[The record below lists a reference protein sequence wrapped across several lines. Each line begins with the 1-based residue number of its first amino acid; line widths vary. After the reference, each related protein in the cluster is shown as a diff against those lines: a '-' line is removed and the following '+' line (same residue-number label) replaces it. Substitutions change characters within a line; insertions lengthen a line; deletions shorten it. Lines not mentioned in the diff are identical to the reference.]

1 MRKTIF
7 ALALSLL
14 TLGTAAQT
22 TQVPAFPGAE
32 GHGRYV
38 TGGRGGKIVHVT
50 NLNDSGTG
58 SLRNAVSGSAKKIV
72 VFDVAGVIALQSNLT
87 IGDNTTICGQTA
99 PEPGITVRYYTVQ
112 PGANNIIRFM
122 RFRRGQERD
131 INDGA
136 DACWQR
142 EKTGI
147 ILDHCSFSWSIDEVA
162 SFYDNNNFTMQW
174 CTIAESLCNP
184 GHSKGEHG
192 YGGIWGGKLASFHH
206 NMIAHVKNRG
216 PRFNGA
222 RYNKSVYLSNKE
234 YQTYKWANSVE
245 AENVDFRNCV
255 MYDAQGTC
263 YGGPGGGQV
272 NMVNNYYK
280 AGPRGGSNQERITT
294 ISVGTKGNSTS
305 EEMRDMTSRYY
316 ISGNT
321 TEKADGT
328 VTRNRDWDGITYDSG
343 VFTYNGEKYS
353 ADKNNF
359 YVSVPHVD
367 ISGTSCVRIKMDEEA
382 PAGEVTTHS
391 ASKAFDKVLEYA
403 GASLY
408 RDDVDA
414 RYMNEAREGT
424 ATYTGS
430 VTGTQGLIDLVSDV
444 KGYTHE
450 NFPTAQRP
458 EGYDTDQDGMPD
470 EWEKAHGL
478 DPNDA
483 ADALAYSLDER
494 GMYQNIELYCNS
506 IVESIMRGGNED
518 AQTAVNEYYPVIGQ
532 GQVTPPAEKIT
543 VLYAF
548 PDDASAENLITFD
561 DGATLQITGN
571 ASKTLSGASNIT
583 VNGVEYKSIK
593 LSNGAENT
601 FTCPE
606 GKTAVGVTFY
616 SYVNKDAEN
625 RTPYWAA
632 VDEQTFTAETA
643 TILKSYKDTKN
654 PDIVSFPVNMKSAFT
669 FKNAGEQLCFVMAV
683 DYASTTGIQTV
694 ENNRKVRTDAW
705 YNLNGQRVGKNTR
718 GIIISQG
725 RKFVNR

>member
-7 ALALSLL
+7 TLALSLL

-58 SLRNAVSGSAKKIV
+58 SLRYAVSGSARKIV
-72 VFDVAGVIALQSNLT
+72 VFDVAGVIALKSNLT

-122 RFRRGQERD
+122 RFRRGQERN

-222 RYNKSVYLSNKE
+222 RYNKTVYLTNKE

-280 AGPRGGSNQERITT
+280 AGPRGGGNQERITT

-305 EEMRDMTSRYY
+305 EEMFDMTSRYY

-414 RYMNEAREGT
+414 RYMQEAREGT

-430 VTGTQGLIDLVSDV
+430 VTGTPGLVDLVSDV
-444 KGYTHE
+444 NGYTHE

-506 IVESIMRGGNED
+506 IVESIMRSGNED

-593 LSNGAENT
+593 LSNGKENT
-601 FTCPE
+601 FTSPE

-616 SYVNKDAEN
+616 SYVNIDNEN
-625 RTPYWAA
+625 RTPYWAS

-643 TILKSYKDTKN
+643 TILKSYRKGEN

>member
-58 SLRNAVSGSAKKIV
+58 SLRYAVSGSARKIV

-222 RYNKSVYLSNKE
+222 RYNKTVYLTNKE

-280 AGPRGGSNQERITT
+280 AGPRGGGNQERITT

-321 TEKADGT
+321 TEKTDGT

-414 RYMNEAREGT
+414 RYMEEAREGT

-430 VTGTQGLIDLVSDV
+430 VTGIPGLVDLVSDV
-444 KGYTHE
+444 NGYTHE

-625 RTPYWAA
+625 RPPYWAA
-632 VDEQTFTAETA
+632 VDEQTFTEETA

-654 PDIVSFPVNMKSAFT
+654 PDIVTFPVNAKRAFT
-669 FKNAGEQLCFVMAV
+669 FTNAGEQLCFVMAV

>member
-14 TLGTAAQT
+14 SLGTAAQT

-58 SLRNAVSGSAKKIV
+58 SLRYAVSGSARKIV
-72 VFDVAGVIALQSNLT
+72 VFDVAGVIALKSNLT

-280 AGPRGGSNQERITT
+280 AGPRGGGNQERITT

-321 TEKADGT
+321 TEKTDGT

-343 VFTYNGEKYS
+343 VFNYNGEKYS

-414 RYMNEAREGT
+414 RYMTEAREGT

-430 VTGTQGLIDLVSDV
+430 VTGTPGLVDLVSDV
-444 KGYTHE
+444 NGYTHE

-470 EWEKAHGL
+470 E
-478 DPNDA
+478 
-483 ADALAYSLDER
+483 
-494 GMYQNIELYCNS
+494 
-506 IVESIMRGGNED
+506 
-518 AQTAVNEYYPVIGQ
+518 
-532 GQVTPPAEKIT
+532 
-543 VLYAF
+543 
-548 PDDASAENLITFD
+548 
-561 DGATLQITGN
+561 
-571 ASKTLSGASNIT
+571 
-583 VNGVEYKSIK
+583 
-593 LSNGAENT
+593 
-601 FTCPE
+601 
-606 GKTAVGVTFY
+606 
-616 SYVNKDAEN
+616 
-625 RTPYWAA
+625 
-632 VDEQTFTAETA
+632 
-643 TILKSYKDTKN
+643 
-654 PDIVSFPVNMKSAFT
+654 
-669 FKNAGEQLCFVMAV
+669 
-683 DYASTTGIQTV
+683 
-694 ENNRKVRTDAW
+694 
-705 YNLNGQRVGKNTR
+705 
-718 GIIISQG
+718 
-725 RKFVNR
+725 

>member
-58 SLRNAVSGSAKKIV
+58 SLRYAVSGSARKIV

-174 CTIAESLCNP
+174 GTIAESLCNP

-222 RYNKSVYLSNKE
+222 RYNESVYLSNKE

-280 AGPRGGSNQERITT
+280 AGPRGGGNQERITT

-321 TEKADGT
+321 TEKTDGT

-367 ISGTSCVRIKMDEEA
+367 IKGTSCVRIKMDEEA

-414 RYMNEAREGT
+414 RYMKEAREGT

-430 VTGTQGLIDLVSDV
+430 VTGIPGLVDLVSDV
-444 KGYTHE
+444 NGYTHE

-506 IVESIMRGGNED
+506 IVESIMRNGNED

-548 PDDASAENLITFD
+548 PDDASEENLITFD

-571 ASKTLSGASNIT
+571 ASKNLSGASNIT

-593 LSNGAENT
+593 LSKEAENT

-625 RTPYWAA
+625 RPPYWAA
-632 VDEQTFTAETA
+632 VDEQTFTEETA

-654 PDIVSFPVNMKSAFT
+654 PDIVSFPVNMKSAFK

>member
-1 MRKTIF
+1 
-7 ALALSLL
+7 
-14 TLGTAAQT
+14 
-22 TQVPAFPGAE
+22 
-32 GHGRYV
+32 
-38 TGGRGGKIVHVT
+38 
-50 NLNDSGTG
+50 
-58 SLRNAVSGSAKKIV
+58 
-72 VFDVAGVIALQSNLT
+72 
-87 IGDNTTICGQTA
+87 
-99 PEPGITVRYYTVQ
+99 
-112 PGANNIIRFM
+112 
-122 RFRRGQERD
+122 
-131 INDGA
+131 
-136 DACWQR
+136 
-142 EKTGI
+142 
-147 ILDHCSFSWSIDEVA
+147 
-162 SFYDNNNFTMQW
+162 
-174 CTIAESLCNP
+174 
-184 GHSKGEHG
+184 
-192 YGGIWGGKLASFHH
+192 
-206 NMIAHVKNRG
+206 MIAHVKNRG

-222 RYNKSVYLSNKE
+222 RYNKTVYLTNKE

-280 AGPRGGSNQERITT
+280 AGPRGGGNQERITT

-321 TEKADGT
+321 TEKTDGT

-414 RYMNEAREGT
+414 RYMTEAREGT

-430 VTGTQGLIDLVSDV
+430 VTGIPGLVDLVSDV
-444 KGYTHE
+444 NGYTHE

-616 SYVNKDAEN
+616 SYVNIDNEN

-632 VDEQTFTAETA
+632 VDEQTFTEETA

-654 PDIVSFPVNMKSAFT
+654 PDIVTFPVNMKSAFK

>member
-14 TLGTAAQT
+14 SLGTAAQT

-58 SLRNAVSGSAKKIV
+58 SLRNAVSGSARKIV
-72 VFDVAGVIALQSNLT
+72 VFDVAGVIALKSNLT

-222 RYNKSVYLSNKE
+222 RYNKTVYLTNKE

-280 AGPRGGSNQERITT
+280 AGPRGGGNQERITT

-305 EEMRDMTSRYY
+305 EEMFDMTSRYY

-414 RYMNEAREGT
+414 RYMQEAREGT

-430 VTGTQGLIDLVSDV
+430 VTGTPGLVDLVSDV
-444 KGYTHE
+444 NGYTHE

-571 ASKTLSGASNIT
+571 LEKTLDPASDIT
-583 VNGVEYKSIK
+583 VDGIKYKSIK
-593 LSNGAENT
+593 LSNGKENT
-601 FTCPE
+601 FTSPE

-616 SYVNKDAEN
+616 SYVNIDNEN
-625 RTPYWAA
+625 RTPYWAS
-632 VDEQTFTAETA
+632 VDEQTFTEETA

-654 PDIVSFPVNMKSAFT
+654 PDIVTFPVNAKRAFT

>member
-14 TLGTAAQT
+14 SLGTAAQT

-58 SLRNAVSGSAKKIV
+58 SLRYAVSGSARKIV

-142 EKTGI
+142 DKTGI

-222 RYNKSVYLSNKE
+222 RYNKTVYLTNKE

-280 AGPRGGSNQERITT
+280 AGPRGGGNQERITT

-305 EEMRDMTSRYY
+305 EEMLDMTSRYY

-414 RYMNEAREGT
+414 RYMKEAREGT

-430 VTGTQGLIDLVSDV
+430 VTGTQGLVDLVSDV
-444 KGYTHE
+444 NGYTHE

-506 IVESIMRGGNED
+506 IVESIMRSGNED

-571 ASKTLSGASNIT
+571 ASKNLFGASNIT

-593 LSNGAENT
+593 LSKEAENT

-616 SYVNKDAEN
+616 SYVNIDNEN
-625 RTPYWAA
+625 RTSYWVS

-654 PDIVSFPVNMKSAFT
+654 PDIVTFPVNAKRAFT

-694 ENNRKVRTDAW
+694 ENNWKVRTDAW

>member
-1 MRKTIF
+1 
-7 ALALSLL
+7 
-14 TLGTAAQT
+14 
-22 TQVPAFPGAE
+22 
-32 GHGRYV
+32 
-38 TGGRGGKIVHVT
+38 
-50 NLNDSGTG
+50 
-58 SLRNAVSGSAKKIV
+58 
-72 VFDVAGVIALQSNLT
+72 
-87 IGDNTTICGQTA
+87 
-99 PEPGITVRYYTVQ
+99 
-112 PGANNIIRFM
+112 
-122 RFRRGQERD
+122 
-131 INDGA
+131 
-136 DACWQR
+136 
-142 EKTGI
+142 
-147 ILDHCSFSWSIDEVA
+147 
-162 SFYDNNNFTMQW
+162 
-174 CTIAESLCNP
+174 
-184 GHSKGEHG
+184 
-192 YGGIWGGKLASFHH
+192 
-206 NMIAHVKNRG
+206 MIAHVKNRG

-280 AGPRGGSNQERITT
+280 AGPRGGGNQERITT

-305 EEMRDMTSRYY
+305 EEMFDMTSRYY

-343 VFTYNGEKYS
+343 VFNYNGEKYS

-414 RYMNEAREGT
+414 RYMTEAREGT

-430 VTGTQGLIDLVSDV
+430 VTGTPGLVDLVSDV
-444 KGYTHE
+444 NGYTHE

-601 FTCPE
+601 FTCPG

-625 RTPYWAA
+625 RPPYWAA
-632 VDEQTFTAETA
+632 VDEQTFTEETA

-654 PDIVSFPVNMKSAFT
+654 PDIVTFPVNMKSAFK